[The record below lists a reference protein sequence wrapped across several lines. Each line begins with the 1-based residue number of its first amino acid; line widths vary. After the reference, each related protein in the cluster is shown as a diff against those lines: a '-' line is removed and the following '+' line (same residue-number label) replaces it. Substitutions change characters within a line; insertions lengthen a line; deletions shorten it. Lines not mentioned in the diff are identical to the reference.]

1 MRSAGQ
7 NFFSHKPSD
16 REKPGKIPDQRAEQH
31 PAPGFRDAG
40 NNKRYGTWYRVG
52 GGGYSWST
60 TGARA
65 YARFLY
71 FNYGF
76 LARQTNKTPGGR
88 GFQLRCLQVPLG
100 TRTGPDGCKL
110 LRLRSRAG
118 PRARGE
124 PAILRIAWA
133 IRVKKPSLSA
143 RWRKSRAG
151 FLAILCDANPGKA
164 PVGRSPAGI
173 SSRLCSRTTVEIPLK
188 AGGRCLPALGT
199 GLTGEKTFSVRAPGE
214 IIPDKLTVYRRD
226 FLLRRGARGLR
237 ELRSRAGPR
246 ARGGLAKLRFARA

>member
-52 GGGYSWST
+52 YGGYSWSS
-60 TGARA
+60 TGAGA

-100 TRTGPDGCKL
+100 TRTGL
-110 LRLRSRAG
+110 
-118 PRARGE
+118 
-124 PAILRIAWA
+124 
-133 IRVKKPSLSA
+133 
-143 RWRKSRAG
+143 
-151 FLAILCDANPGKA
+151 
-164 PVGRSPAGI
+164 
-173 SSRLCSRTTVEIPLK
+173 
-188 AGGRCLPALGT
+188 CLP
-199 GLTGEKTFSVRAPGE
+199 
-214 IIPDKLTVYRRD
+214 
-226 FLLRRGARGLR
+226 
-237 ELRSRAGPR
+237 
-246 ARGGLAKLRFARA
+246 